1 MRRHDTIG
9 LEHCV
14 CHQFL
19 TWVLWTSYSKA
30 GRSGYDGVFK
40 ERNLRSRREIA
51 GSSFKSEYF
60 GLHVF
65 VRDENESKTLT
76 VDTRVETVLTVSRP
90 YQLSRSAKRY
100 QCEAGSDGSIF
111 PVFSYN

>member
-1 MRRHDTIG
+1 
-9 LEHCV
+9 
-14 CHQFL
+14 
-19 TWVLWTSYSKA
+19 
-30 GRSGYDGVFK
+30 
-40 ERNLRSRREIA
+40 
-51 GSSFKSEYF
+51 
-60 GLHVF
+60 VF